1 MNKVSPPDSF
11 VAEEPVLEL
20 DAAHLEAKG
29 IVGFNKKDQR
39 ARPYNLL
46 RTQLMK
52 RMAEGNSKLVGV
64 TSAVPGAGKSFT
76 VVNLALSLAKLGKF
90 PVVLVDLDFRR
101 GSLANY
107 LGITPVA
114 GVAEVLDGEAPA
126 GAAALRVGVPN
137 LTVYPAVVADESGSG
152 LLSSKAFDDFL
163 AHVREQAGDGIAIF
177 DLPPVFADDD
187 AMIAT
192 QKLDGYLLIADTG
205 VTPAKHVTDSIERL
219 KPATCIGTILNRYE
233 GGLFDSYRYGYGYGY
248 GNYVAA

>member
-1 MNKVSPPDSF
+1 MNKVSPPESF
-11 VAEEPVLEL
+11 VAEPVLHEL

-52 RMAEGNSKLVGV
+52 RMAEDGHKLVGV

-107 LGITPVA
+107 LGLKPAA
-114 GVAEVLDGEAPA
+114 GVAEVLDGEADYES
-126 GAAALRVGVPN
+126 AAMRVGGSN
-137 LTVYPAVVADESGSG
+137 LIVYPAVLGDESGSG
-152 LLSSKAFDDFL
+152 LLSSRAFEAFL
-163 AHVREQAGDGIAIF
+163 SHVREQAGDGIAIF

-219 KPATCIGTILNRYE
+219 KPAACLGTILNRYE

-248 GNYVAA
+248 GSYTAA

>member
-1 MNKVSPPDSF
+1 MNKVTPPDSF
-11 VAEEPVLEL
+11 VAEVPVQEL
-20 DAAHLEAKG
+20 DPAHLEAKG

-39 ARPYNLL
+39 SRPYNLL

-52 RMAEGNSKLVGV
+52 RMAEGNSRLVGV

-101 GSLANY
+101 GSLASY
-107 LGITPVA
+107 LGIQA
-114 GVAEVLDGEAPA
+114 ERGVAEALDGETSFDSV
-126 GAAALRVGVPN
+126 ALRVGVPN
-137 LTVYPAVVADESGSG
+137 LTLYPAVLGDESGSG
-152 LLSSKAFDDFL
+152 LIASKTFDDFA

-205 VTPAKHVTDSIERL
+205 VTPAKHVTNSIERL
-219 KPATCIGTILNRYE
+219 KPATCLGTILNRYE

-248 GNYVAA
+248 GSYNAA